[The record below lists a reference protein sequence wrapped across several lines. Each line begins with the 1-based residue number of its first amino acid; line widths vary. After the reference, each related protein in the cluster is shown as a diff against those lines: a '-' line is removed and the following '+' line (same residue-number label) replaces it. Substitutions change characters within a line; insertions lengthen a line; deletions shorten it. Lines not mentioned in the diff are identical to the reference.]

1 MSHALRVMLDWLMV
15 KHHKMVV
22 LRYASMNFGDQ
33 CVMPSGTSETLMLC
47 VNNWGIMEVRMHNF
61 VSLVTREMHFFT
73 FFQHLLRCKDTL
85 YYQMHPSFIILTM
98 SNVLEMK
105 LF

>member
-47 VNNWGIMEVRMHNF
+47 VDNWGIMEVRMHNL
-61 VSLVTREMHFFT
+61 VSLVTREMCFST
-73 FFQHLLRCKDTL
+73 FF
-85 YYQMHPSFIILTM
+85 
-98 SNVLEMK
+98 
-105 LF
+105 